1 MNDIMKIVTILEDT
15 VLLIKSVTKTIENE
29 GKEQK
34 GEFLSMLL
42 NTLGGILEI
51 Y

>member
-34 GEFLSMLL
+34 SEFLSML
-42 NTLGGILEI
+42 
-51 Y
+51 